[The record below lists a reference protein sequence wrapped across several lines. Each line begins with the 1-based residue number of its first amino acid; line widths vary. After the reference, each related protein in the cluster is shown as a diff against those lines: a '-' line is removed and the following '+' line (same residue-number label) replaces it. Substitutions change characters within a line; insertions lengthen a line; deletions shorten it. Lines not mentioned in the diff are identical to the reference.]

1 MFTLDPPLQSMGDED
16 EDLSDAGIITSESAN
31 TLKRA
36 AAFKASYFDKKRG
49 PINIIV
55 PTLNGERVMATRF
68 LTPQK
73 PPPEVS
79 TYLEAARYVSLIP
92 FMEDWQ
98 LFVGSEDM
106 WSYSSQFLELCAGD
120 WEEHAILLRNYF
132 AYIDGRQF
140 DNYIVFGHGLPEGD
154 TVYVMRRPTD
164 EIDNEIELWNAST
177 GVAYARSDTRCALQ
191 TISCIVTEDNIYAN
205 IQPSIS
211 PSRMKFDFMNAKQW
225 KPFFD
230 EKHPLPEDYSASQ
243 PEIKYTPMPQKDL
256 EGLERQIMET
266 LRVDLK
272 EWRSKHY
279 QTYLNTTVARDLQ
292 KTLEGLENHKM
303 GREGHSEYGHLDSLK
318 KWTSTYDLIG
328 HPLNF
333 TFTDVKAISYAV
345 KDTNIHMNE
354 DPNVKFAL
362 TVKCF
367 GYSNGIIS
375 VWVYCAALVRR

>member
-1 MFTLDPPLQSMGDED
+1 MFTLDPPLQKMDD
-16 EDLSDAGIITSESAN
+16 DVDLSEAGVITSESPQ

-36 AAFKASYFDKKRG
+36 AAFRSANENKKKG
-49 PINIIV
+49 PVNVVV
-55 PTLNGERVMATRF
+55 PTLNGERMLCTRF

-73 PPPEVS
+73 PPPEVT
-79 TYLEAARYVSLIP
+79 TYMEAARYVSLIP

-106 WSYSSQFLELCAGD
+106 WSFSSQFLELCAGD
-120 WEEHAILLRNYF
+120 WEEHAVLLRNYF
-132 AYIDGRQF
+132 AYLDNSRF
-140 DNYIVFGHGLPEGD
+140 DSYIVFGHGLPEGD
-154 TVYVMRRPTD
+154 TVYVMRRPSD
-164 EIDNEIELWNAST
+164 EINNEIEFWNAST
-177 GVAYARSDTRCALQ
+177 GIAYAKTDTRCALQ
-191 TISCIVTEDNIYAN
+191 SISCIVTEDNIYAN
-205 IQPSIS
+205 IQNSATPHRI
-211 PSRMKFDFMNAKQW
+211 KYDFQDKKQW
-225 KPFFD
+225 RAFFD
-230 EKHPLPEDYSASQ
+230 IKNPLPEDYAPAQ
-243 PEIKYTPMPQKDL
+243 PEIRYTPMPQKDL

-272 EWRSKHY
+272 EWRSKSY

-292 KTLEGLENHKM
+292 KTLESLENYKL
-303 GREGHSEYGHLDSLK
+303 GKDGYSEYGHLDSLK
-318 KWTSTYDLIG
+318 KWTATYDLIG

-375 VWVYCAALVRR
+375 VWVYAAALIRR